1 MIQFSLKRISTVGP
15 KSCGQDRLRQTR
27 LIPRSPDGD
36 NKHELTTSTEGHVSP
51 FSQNSLS
58 DCKSSGWT
66 NQVNSTLILC
76 GTLIR
81 STSVE
86 PSGCRSDKFFT
97 QRCFPLICLAMSNN
111 FKRVNLKAVFF
122 KSDSITNPWP
132 MSQML
137 IFKRLIMENY

>member
-1 MIQFSLKRISTVGP
+1 MTNLKLRNFKPNLSNIFPLQNLIKCQYTALCFRTSAS
-15 KSCGQDRLRQTR
+15 KSHHNFQN
-27 LIPRSPDGD
+27 

-86 PSGCRSDKFFT
+86 PSGCRSDTFFT
-97 QRCFPLICLAMSNN
+97 RRCFPLICPAMSDNY
-111 FKRVNLKAVFF
+111 KRV
-122 KSDSITNPWP
+122 I
-132 MSQML
+132 
-137 IFKRLIMENY
+137 